1 MLQQSSRGVRLRYV
15 MSDFS
20 ERTLA
25 YWQQHPFLQPYIEQ
39 GVLDFALVDLS
50 QPQDIVLRLSGEVLA
65 GQPLVVLANY
75 VFDSIESRTPFI
87 SIGRAA

>member
-1 MLQQSSRGVRLRYV
+1 MLQQSSLSGVRLRYV

-25 YWQQHPFLQPYIEQ
+25 YWQQHPSCSRISSK
-39 GVLDFALVDLS
+39 ACSISLVDLS